1 MLGLATHFAR
11 QAADLRDRATTLET
25 QLREAEQRAASL
37 VTELQEQSGVL
48 DLAQAEL
55 AEIQNQSTQQQQ
67 QISRIQGKL
76 DKSVTKEQA
85 SRSESLIAQEE
96 AKMTRDLVA
105 RLIGEIKFAPRQQR
119 APDFLVPLNNVAGKI
134 DITRNSVAAGRVL
147 MYLSQ
152 IFKSHGDFE
161 ASQRA
166 AGRAVEAYRKGLPDD
181 LNSILAAL
189 LMQGESMYMCGRFEE
204 GIAVLNEVAEQCRQ
218 DRTARKVEL
227 RRALELT
234 WYCLEDLNREDEVE
248 PILRERWELYRSGS
262 SDNMQ
267 LRTLGDL
274 AMFLLKRSQLE
285 ESESM
290 WRLMLTKARESQGED
305 ATMTFDAQCGLA
317 WALHVQ
323 GRKKEVEAMHTA
335 IFELAEFMEKIM
347 QPFSSTTYPWY
358 LMERG
363 DLGKAELYLREAW
376 REVATSRNTGAD
388 RNRKLRPLVT
398 LYERMG
404 NERRAQVYRDQIV
417 APVTGSASESSA
429 ATVPGDHG

>member
-1 MLGLATHFAR
+1 
-11 QAADLRDRATTLET
+11 
-25 QLREAEQRAASL
+25 
-37 VTELQEQSGVL
+37 
-48 DLAQAEL
+48 
-55 AEIQNQSTQQQQ
+55 
-67 QISRIQGKL
+67 
-76 DKSVTKEQA
+76 
-85 SRSESLIAQEE
+85 
-96 AKMTRDLVA
+96 
-105 RLIGEIKFAPRQQR
+105 
-119 APDFLVPLNNVAGKI
+119 
-134 DITRNSVAAGRVL
+134 
-147 MYLSQ
+147 
-152 IFKSHGDFE
+152 
-161 ASQRA
+161 
-166 AGRAVEAYRKGLPDD
+166 
-181 LNSILAAL
+181 
-189 LMQGESMYMCGRFEE
+189 
-204 GIAVLNEVAEQCRQ
+204 
-218 DRTARKVEL
+218 
-227 RRALELT
+227 
-234 WYCLEDLNREDEVE
+234 
-248 PILRERWELYRSGS
+248 
-262 SDNMQ
+262 MQ

-335 IFELAEFMEKIM
+335 IFELAEFMERIM

-429 ATVPGDHG
+429 ATVPDDHG